1 MSRKFFTPLIAFI
14 MCLASCSFI
23 SKDFDTSDKD
33 NLIIQ
38 LITYVLDQAHYLDKD
53 INDEFSEKVFKTFID
68 NLDPSKRY
76 FYASDIEEFSEY
88 KYLIDDAFK
97 NPNLDFF
104 NLVYNRYNIRLVE
117 SKSIFELILSQP
129 FDFSKEEIFESDFE
143 LLDFVQTKSELYERW
158 RKLLKTYVI
167 ENYHDEIEDDLKKL
181 EKDSSFVVRK
191 PELIEKENRE
201 LLNETMLQ
209 NFKFI
214 SEEMQRSDWF
224 SVYINSFVSQYDPN
238 TSYLDPE
245 SKDRFDVD
253 MSGNYA
259 GIGARLQKKIDK
271 VEITEVISGGPAWR
285 DNKLEKGDAILKVR
299 QDNEEEPVSILN
311 MRLSEAVKLIKGKKG
326 TKVHLT
332 VKKVDGSI
340 SEITVKRD
348 IVLLE
353 ETYIKSSFVQKDS
366 SIYGVINIPKFYIDF
381 DNQSNRDAAKDLKI
395 EIERL
400 KEVGVQGL
408 IIDLRNNGG
417 GSLKTVVDMAG
428 MFIKNGPVVQVKYFD
443 KEKQVLR
450 DRDKNILWK
459 GPLVILVN
467 EGSASASEI
476 LAAAMQDYKRAIII
490 GGNQTWGK
498 GTVQTVFPLNR
509 MVRGN
514 TNGDLGALRYTTQK
528 YYRINGGSVQLEGVK
543 SDINVPYRYKYLE
556 FGEKDSENPL
566 KWDEIDK
573 VEFTP
578 WNSNFDFEEAI
589 NKSKLRMASNEYLK
603 LIDENAKWIKFIR
616 DNKIINLNYEK
627 FKLEINENLTKT
639 EKFKILNDYSMNYN
653 FKSLPYEIDLIK
665 NDSVLGLKR
674 KRWHAS
680 LNKDLYIDEAL
691 NVLSD
696 LRFSIHNKPE
706 NEPTEFDARYGN
718 EPGDGIVSGSV
729 LRPGGDGLIFLSTS
743 TNIQTTNN

>member
-1 MSRKFFTPLIAFI
+1 MSKNLFTLLIAFI
-14 MCLASCSFI
+14 MCLASCSFV

-38 LITYVLDQAHYLDKD
+38 LITYVLDQAHFLDKE
-53 INDEFSEKVFKTFID
+53 INDEFSEKVFYTFLE
-68 NLDPSKRY
+68 NLDPYKRY
-76 FYASDIEEFSEY
+76 FYASDIEEFSKY

-104 NLVYNRYNIRLVE
+104 ELVYKRYTKRMLE
-117 SKSIFELILSQP
+117 SEKIFNDILTKP
-129 FDFSKEEIFESDFE
+129 FDFNKDEVCECDFE
-143 LLDFVQTKSELYERW
+143 ELDYVKTKDQLFDRW
-158 RKLLKTYVI
+158 RKLLKIYVI
-167 ENYHDEIEDDLKKL
+167 ENYHNEIEDDLRKS
-181 EKDSSFVVRK
+181 KDDSDFIPRNPV
-191 PELIEKENRE
+191 LIEKKTRE
-201 LLNETMLQ
+201 SLKETMQQ
-209 NFKFI
+209 NYAFI

-285 DNKLEKGDAILKVR
+285 DNILEKGDAILKVR
-299 QDNEEEPVSILN
+299 QDNEDEPVGILN

-332 VKKVDGSI
+332 VKKVDGTVT
-340 SEITVKRD
+340 EVTVKRD

-353 ETYIKSSFVQKDS
+353 ETYIKSSIVEKDNNT
-366 SIYGVINIPKFYIDF
+366 YGLINIPKFYIDF
-381 DNQSNRDAAKDLKI
+381 DNQSNRDAAKDLRT

-400 KEVGVQGL
+400 KEQGIQGL
-408 IIDLRNNGG
+408 VIDLRNNGG
-417 GSLKTVVDMAG
+417 GALKTVVDMAG

-443 KEKQVLR
+443 KEKQVLSDR
-450 DRDKNILWK
+450 DRSVLWT

-498 GTVQTVFPLNR
+498 GTVQNVFPLNR

-566 KWDEIDK
+566 QWDEIDK
-573 VEFTP
+573 VEFDT
-578 WNSNFDFEEAI
+578 WNSNFNFEEAI
-589 NKSKLRMASNEYLK
+589 TKSNKRMADNKYLK
-603 LIDENAKWIKFIR
+603 LVDENAKWIKSVR
-616 DNKIINLNYEK
+616 DNKLINLNYDK
-627 FKLEINENLTKT
+627 FKLELEENSSIT
-639 EKFKILNDYSMNYN
+639 EKFKALNDYSMNYS
-653 FKSLPYEIDLIK
+653 FKSLPYELDLIK

-674 KRWHAS
+674 ERWHKS
-680 LNKDLYIDEAL
+680 LNKDFYIDEAL

-696 LRFSIHNKPE
+696 LRFSYLE
-706 NEPTEFDARYGN
+706 N
-718 EPGDGIVSGSV
+718 
-729 LRPGGDGLIFLSTS
+729 
-743 TNIQTTNN
+743 

>member
-1 MSRKFFTPLIAFI
+1 
-14 MCLASCSFI
+14 MCLASCSFV

-38 LITYVLDQAHYLDKD
+38 LITYVLDQAHYLDKE
-53 INDEFSEKVFKTFID
+53 INDEFSEKVFDTFLE
-68 NLDPSKRY
+68 NLDPYKRY
-76 FYASDIEEFSEY
+76 FYASDIEEFSKY
-88 KYLIDDAFK
+88 KFLIDDAFK

-104 NLVYNRYNIRLVE
+104 ELVYNRYNKRILE
-117 SKSIFELILSQP
+117 SEKIFNDILSKP
-129 FDFSKEEIFESDFE
+129 FDFNKDEVCECDFE
-143 LLDFVQTKSELYERW
+143 VLDYVKSKDQLFDRW
-158 RKLLKTYVI
+158 RKLLKIYVI
-167 ENYHDEIEDDLKKL
+167 ENYHNEIEDDL
-181 EKDSSFVVRK
+181 RK
-191 PELIEKENRE
+191 SKEDPDFTLRSPSLIEKKTRE
-201 LLNETMLQ
+201 TLKETMQQ
-209 NFKFI
+209 NYTFI
-214 SEEMQRSDWF
+214 TDELQRSDWF

-285 DNKLEKGDAILKVR
+285 DNILEKGDAILKVR
-299 QDNEEEPVSILN
+299 QDNEDEPVGILN

-332 VKKVDGSI
+332 VKKVDGTVA
-340 SEITVKRD
+340 EVTVKRD

-353 ETYIKSSFVQKDS
+353 ETYIKSSIVEKDNNT
-366 SIYGVINIPKFYIDF
+366 YGLINIPKFYIDF
-381 DNQSNRDAAKDLKI
+381 DNQSNRDAAKDLRT

-400 KEVGVQGL
+400 KEQGIQGL
-408 IIDLRNNGG
+408 VIDLRNNGG
-417 GSLKTVVDMAG
+417 GALKTVVDMAG

-443 KEKQVLR
+443 KEKQVLSDR
-450 DRDKNILWK
+450 DRSVLWT

-498 GTVQTVFPLNR
+498 GTVQNVFPLNR

-543 SDINVPYRYKYLE
+543 SDINVPYRYKYLD

-573 VEFTP
+573 VEFNT
-578 WNSNFDFEEAI
+578 WNSNFNFEEAI
-589 NKSKLRMASNEYLK
+589 TKSDKRMSDNEYLK
-603 LIDENAKWIKFIR
+603 LVDENAKWIKSVR
-616 DNKIINLNYEK
+616 DNKLINLNYDK
-627 FKLEINENLTKT
+627 FKLELEENSSKT
-639 EKFKILNDYSMNYN
+639 EKFKALNDYAMNYS
-653 FKSLPYEIDLIK
+653 FKSLPYELDLIK

-674 KRWHAS
+674 QRWHKS
-680 LNKDLYIDEAL
+680 LNKDFYIDEAL

-696 LRFSIHNKPE
+696 LRFS
-706 NEPTEFDARYGN
+706 Y
-718 EPGDGIVSGSV
+718 
-729 LRPGGDGLIFLSTS
+729 L
-743 TNIQTTNN
+743 NN

>member
-1 MSRKFFTPLIAFI
+1 MSKNLFTLLIAFI
-14 MCLASCSFI
+14 MCLASCSFV

-38 LITYVLDQAHYLDKD
+38 LITYVLDQAHYLDKE
-53 INDEFSEKVFKTFID
+53 INDEFSEKVFDTFLE
-68 NLDPSKRY
+68 NLDPYKRY
-76 FYASDIEEFSEY
+76 FYASDIEEFSKY

-104 NLVYNRYNIRLVE
+104 ELVYKRYTKRMLE
-117 SKSIFELILSQP
+117 SEKIFNDILSKP
-129 FDFSKEEIFESDFE
+129 FDFNKDEVCECDFE
-143 LLDFVQTKSELYERW
+143 ELDYVKTKDQLFDRW
-158 RKLLKTYVI
+158 RKLLKIYVI
-167 ENYHDEIEDDLKKL
+167 ENYHNEIEDDLRKSK
-181 EKDSSFVVRK
+181 EDSDFILRNPV
-191 PELIEKENRE
+191 LIEKKTRE
-201 LLNETMLQ
+201 TLKETMQQ
-209 NFKFI
+209 NYAFI

-285 DNKLEKGDAILKVR
+285 DNSLEKGDAILKVR
-299 QDNEEEPVSILN
+299 QDDEDEPVGILN
-311 MRLSEAVKLIKGKKG
+311 MRLGEAVKLIKGKKG

-332 VKKVDGSI
+332 VKKVDGSVT
-340 SEITVKRD
+340 EVTVKRD

-353 ETYIKSSFVQKDS
+353 ETYIKSSIVEKDNNT
-366 SIYGVINIPKFYIDF
+366 YGLINIPKFYIDF
-381 DNQSNRDAAKDLKI
+381 DNQSNRDAAKDLRT

-400 KEVGVQGL
+400 KEQGIQGL
-408 IIDLRNNGG
+408 VIDLRNNGG
-417 GSLKTVVDMAG
+417 GALKTVVDMAG

-443 KEKQVLR
+443 KEKQVLSDR
-450 DRDKNILWK
+450 DRSVLWT

-498 GTVQTVFPLNR
+498 GTVQNVFPLNR

-566 KWDEIDK
+566 QWDEIDK
-573 VEFTP
+573 VEFDT
-578 WNSNFDFEEAI
+578 WNSNFNFEEAI
-589 NKSKLRMASNEYLK
+589 TKSNKRMANNEYLK
-603 LIDENAKWIKFIR
+603 LVDENAKWIKSVR
-616 DNKIINLNYEK
+616 DNKLINLNYDK
-627 FKLEINENLTKT
+627 FKLELEENSSIT
-639 EKFKILNDYSMNYN
+639 EKFKALNDYSMNY
-653 FKSLPYEIDLIK
+653 KL
-665 NDSVLGLKR
+665 
-674 KRWHAS
+674 
-680 LNKDLYIDEAL
+680 
-691 NVLSD
+691 
-696 LRFSIHNKPE
+696 
-706 NEPTEFDARYGN
+706 
-718 EPGDGIVSGSV
+718 
-729 LRPGGDGLIFLSTS
+729 
-743 TNIQTTNN
+743 

>member
-1 MSRKFFTPLIAFI
+1 MSKNLFTLLIAFI
-14 MCLASCSFI
+14 MCLASCSFV

-38 LITYVLDQAHYLDKD
+38 LITYVLDQAHYLDKE
-53 INDEFSEKVFKTFID
+53 INDEFSEKVFDTFLE
-68 NLDPSKRY
+68 NLDPYKRY
-76 FYASDIEEFSEY
+76 FYASDIEEFSKY

-104 NLVYNRYNIRLVE
+104 ELVYKRYTKRMLE
-117 SKSIFELILSQP
+117 SEKIFNDILSKP
-129 FDFSKEEIFESDFE
+129 FDFNKDEVCECDFE
-143 LLDFVQTKSELYERW
+143 ELDYVKTKDQLFDRW
-158 RKLLKTYVI
+158 RKLLKIYVI
-167 ENYHDEIEDDLKKL
+167 EIYHNEIEDDL
-181 EKDSSFVVRK
+181 RK
-191 PELIEKENRE
+191 SKENSDFILRNPVLIEQKTRE
-201 LLNETMLQ
+201 SLKETMQQ
-209 NFKFI
+209 NYAFI

-285 DNKLEKGDAILKVR
+285 DNILEKGDAILKVR
-299 QDNEEEPVSILN
+299 QDNEDEPVGILN

-332 VKKVDGSI
+332 VKKLDGTVN
-340 SEITVKRD
+340 EVTVKRD

-353 ETYIKSSFVQKDS
+353 ETYIKSSIVEKDNNT
-366 SIYGVINIPKFYIDF
+366 YGLINIPKFYIDF
-381 DNQSNRDAAKDLKI
+381 DNQSNRDAAKDLRT

-400 KEVGVQGL
+400 KEQGIQGL
-408 IIDLRNNGG
+408 VIDLRNNGG
-417 GSLKTVVDMAG
+417 GALKTVVEMAG

-443 KEKQVLR
+443 KEKQVLSDR
-450 DRDKNILWK
+450 DRSVLWT

-498 GTVQTVFPLNR
+498 GTVQNVFPLNR

-566 KWDEIDK
+566 QWDEIDK
-573 VEFTP
+573 VEFDT
-578 WNSNFDFEEAI
+578 WNSNFNFEEAI
-589 NKSKLRMASNEYLK
+589 TQSNKRMADNEYLK
-603 LIDENAKWIKFIR
+603 LIDENAKWIKSIR
-616 DNKIINLNYEK
+616 DNKLINLNYDK
-627 FKLEINENLTKT
+627 FKLELEENSSISK
-639 EKFKILNDYSMNYN
+639 KFKALNDYSMNYS
-653 FKSLPYEIDLIK
+653 FKSLPYELDLIK

-674 KRWHAS
+674 ERWHKS
-680 LNKDLYIDEAL
+680 LNKDFYIDEAL

-696 LRFSIHNKPE
+696 LRFSYLDN
-706 NEPTEFDARYGN
+706 
-718 EPGDGIVSGSV
+718 
-729 LRPGGDGLIFLSTS
+729 
-743 TNIQTTNN
+743 

>member
-1 MSRKFFTPLIAFI
+1 MSKNLFTLLIAFI
-14 MCLASCSFI
+14 MCLASCSFV

-38 LITYVLDQAHYLDKD
+38 LITYVLDQAHYLDKE
-53 INDEFSEKVFKTFID
+53 INDEFSEKVFDTFLE
-68 NLDPSKRY
+68 NLDPYKRY
-76 FYASDIEEFSEY
+76 FYASDIEEFSKY

-104 NLVYNRYNIRLVE
+104 ELVYKRYTKRMLE
-117 SKSIFELILSQP
+117 SEKIFNDILSKP
-129 FDFSKEEIFESDFE
+129 FDFNKNEVCECDFE
-143 LLDFVQTKSELYERW
+143 ELDYVKTKDQLFDRW
-158 RKLLKTYVI
+158 RKLLKIYVI
-167 ENYHDEIEDDLKKL
+167 ENYHNEIEDDL
-181 EKDSSFVVRK
+181 RK
-191 PELIEKENRE
+191 SKEDTDFSIRSPNLIEKKTRE
-201 LLNETMLQ
+201 TLKETMQQ
-209 NFKFI
+209 NYAFI

-285 DNKLEKGDAILKVR
+285 DNILEKGDAILKVR
-299 QDNEEEPVSILN
+299 QDNEDEPVGILN

-332 VKKVDGSI
+332 VKKVDGTVT
-340 SEITVKRD
+340 EVTVKRD

-353 ETYIKSSFVQKDS
+353 ETYIKSSIVEKDNNT
-366 SIYGVINIPKFYIDF
+366 YGLINIPKFYIDF
-381 DNQSNRDAAKDLKI
+381 DNQSNRDAAKDLRT

-400 KEVGVQGL
+400 KEQGIQGL
-408 IIDLRNNGG
+408 VIDLRNNGG
-417 GSLKTVVDMAG
+417 GALKTVVDMAG

-443 KEKQVLR
+443 KEKQVLSDR
-450 DRDKNILWK
+450 DRSVLWT

-498 GTVQTVFPLNR
+498 GTVQNVFPLNR

-566 KWDEIDK
+566 QWDEIDK
-573 VEFTP
+573 VEFDT
-578 WNSNFDFEEAI
+578 WNSNFNFEEAI
-589 NKSKLRMASNEYLK
+589 TKSNKRMADNKYLK
-603 LIDENAKWIKFIR
+603 LVDENAKWIKSVR
-616 DNKIINLNYEK
+616 DNKLINLNYDK
-627 FKLEINENLTKT
+627 FKLELEENSSIT
-639 EKFKILNDYSMNYN
+639 EKFKALNDYSMNYS
-653 FKSLPYEIDLIK
+653 FKSLPYELDLIK

-674 KRWHAS
+674 ERWHKS
-680 LNKDLYIDEAL
+680 LNKDFYIDEAL

-696 LRFSIHNKPE
+696 LRFSYLDN
-706 NEPTEFDARYGN
+706 
-718 EPGDGIVSGSV
+718 
-729 LRPGGDGLIFLSTS
+729 
-743 TNIQTTNN
+743 

>member
-1 MSRKFFTPLIAFI
+1 MSKNLFTLLIAFI
-14 MCLASCSFI
+14 MCLASCSFV

-38 LITYVLDQAHYLDKD
+38 LITYVLDQAHYLDKE
-53 INDEFSEKVFKTFID
+53 INDEFSEKVFDTFLE
-68 NLDPSKRY
+68 NLDPYKRY
-76 FYASDIEEFSEY
+76 FYASDIEEFSKY

-104 NLVYNRYNIRLVE
+104 ELVYKRYSKRMLE
-117 SKSIFELILSQP
+117 SEKIFNDILSKP
-129 FDFSKEEIFESDFE
+129 FDFNKDEVCECDFE
-143 LLDFVQTKSELYERW
+143 ELDYVKTKDQLFDRW
-158 RKLLKTYVI
+158 RKLLKIYVI
-167 ENYHDEIEDDLKKL
+167 ENYHNEIEDDLRKSK
-181 EKDSSFVVRK
+181 EDSDFILRN
-191 PELIEKENRE
+191 PALIEKKTRE
-201 LLNETMLQ
+201 TLKETMQQ
-209 NFKFI
+209 NYAFI

-285 DNKLEKGDAILKVR
+285 DNSLEKGDAILKVR
-299 QDNEEEPVSILN
+299 QDDEDEPVGILN
-311 MRLSEAVKLIKGKKG
+311 MRLGEAVKLIKGKKG

-332 VKKVDGSI
+332 VKKVDGSVT
-340 SEITVKRD
+340 EVTVKRD

-353 ETYIKSSFVQKDS
+353 ETYIKSSIVEKDNNT
-366 SIYGVINIPKFYIDF
+366 YGLINIPKFYIDF
-381 DNQSNRDAAKDLKI
+381 DNQSNRDAAKDLRT

-400 KEVGVQGL
+400 KEEGIQGL
-408 IIDLRNNGG
+408 VIDLRNNGG
-417 GSLKTVVDMAG
+417 GALKTVVDMAG

-443 KEKQVLR
+443 KEKQVLSDR
-450 DRDKNILWK
+450 DRSVLWT

-498 GTVQTVFPLNR
+498 GTVQNVFPLNR

-566 KWDEIDK
+566 QWDEIDK
-573 VEFTP
+573 VEFDT
-578 WNSNFDFEEAI
+578 WNSNFNFEEAI
-589 NKSKLRMASNEYLK
+589 TKSNKRMANNEYLK
-603 LIDENAKWIKFIR
+603 LVDENAKWIKSVR
-616 DNKIINLNYEK
+616 DNKLINLNYDK
-627 FKLEINENLTKT
+627 FKLELEENSSIT
-639 EKFKILNDYSMNYN
+639 EKFKALNDYSMNYS
-653 FKSLPYEIDLIK
+653 FKSLPYELDLIK

-674 KRWHAS
+674 ERWHKS
-680 LNKDLYIDEAL
+680 LNKDFYIDEAL

-696 LRFSIHNKPE
+696 LRFSYLDN
-706 NEPTEFDARYGN
+706 
-718 EPGDGIVSGSV
+718 
-729 LRPGGDGLIFLSTS
+729 
-743 TNIQTTNN
+743 

>member
-1 MSRKFFTPLIAFI
+1 MSKNLFTLLIAFI
-14 MCLASCSFI
+14 MCLASCSFV

-38 LITYVLDQAHYLDKD
+38 LITYVLDQAHYLDKE
-53 INDEFSEKVFKTFID
+53 INDEFSEKVFDTFLE
-68 NLDPSKRY
+68 NLDPYKRY
-76 FYASDIEEFSEY
+76 FYASDIEEFSKY

-104 NLVYNRYNIRLVE
+104 ELVYKRYTKRMLE
-117 SKSIFELILSQP
+117 SEKIFNDILSKP
-129 FDFSKEEIFESDFE
+129 FDFNKDEVCECDFE
-143 LLDFVQTKSELYERW
+143 ELDYVKTKDQLFDRW
-158 RKLLKTYVI
+158 RKLLKIYVI
-167 ENYHDEIEDDLKKL
+167 ENYHNEIEDDLRKSK
-181 EKDSSFVVRK
+181 EDSDFILRNPV
-191 PELIEKENRE
+191 LIEKKTRE
-201 LLNETMLQ
+201 TLKETMQQ
-209 NFKFI
+209 NYAFI

-285 DNKLEKGDAILKVR
+285 DNSLEKGDAILKVR
-299 QDNEEEPVSILN
+299 QDDEDEPVGILN
-311 MRLSEAVKLIKGKKG
+311 MRLGEAVKLIKGKKG

-332 VKKVDGSI
+332 VKKVDGSVT
-340 SEITVKRD
+340 EVTVKRD

-353 ETYIKSSFVQKDS
+353 ETYIKSSIVEKDNNT
-366 SIYGVINIPKFYIDF
+366 YGLINIPKFYIDF
-381 DNQSNRDAAKDLKI
+381 DNQSNRDAAKDLRT

-400 KEVGVQGL
+400 KEQGIQGL
-408 IIDLRNNGG
+408 VIDLRNNGG
-417 GSLKTVVDMAG
+417 GALKTVVDMAG

-443 KEKQVLR
+443 KEKQVLSDR
-450 DRDKNILWK
+450 DRSVLWT

-498 GTVQTVFPLNR
+498 GTVQNVFPLNR

-566 KWDEIDK
+566 QWDEIDK
-573 VEFTP
+573 VEFDT
-578 WNSNFDFEEAI
+578 WNSNFNFEEAI
-589 NKSKLRMASNEYLK
+589 TKSNKRMANNEYLK
-603 LIDENAKWIKFIR
+603 LVDENAKWIKSVR
-616 DNKIINLNYEK
+616 DNKLINLNYDK
-627 FKLEINENLTKT
+627 FKLELEENSSIT
-639 EKFKILNDYSMNYN
+639 EKFKALNDYSMNYN
-653 FKSLPYEIDLIK
+653 FKSLPYELDLIK

-674 KRWHAS
+674 ERWHKS
-680 LNKDLYIDEAL
+680 LNKDFYIDEAL

-696 LRFSIHNKPE
+696 LRFSYLDN
-706 NEPTEFDARYGN
+706 
-718 EPGDGIVSGSV
+718 
-729 LRPGGDGLIFLSTS
+729 
-743 TNIQTTNN
+743 

>member
-1 MSRKFFTPLIAFI
+1 MSKNLFTLLIAFI
-14 MCLASCSFI
+14 MCLASCSFV

-38 LITYVLDQAHYLDKD
+38 LITYVLDQAHYLDKE
-53 INDEFSEKVFKTFID
+53 INDEFSEKVFDTFLE
-68 NLDPSKRY
+68 NLDPYKRY
-76 FYASDIEEFSEY
+76 FYASDIEEFSKY

-104 NLVYNRYNIRLVE
+104 ELVYKRYTKRMLE
-117 SKSIFELILSQP
+117 SEKIFNDILSKP
-129 FDFSKEEIFESDFE
+129 FDFNKNEVCECDFE
-143 LLDFVQTKSELYERW
+143 ELDYVKTKDQLFDRW
-158 RKLLKTYVI
+158 RKLLKIYVI
-167 ENYHDEIEDDLKKL
+167 ENYHNEIEDDLRKSK
-181 EKDSSFVVRK
+181 EDSDFILRNPV
-191 PELIEKENRE
+191 LIEKKTRE
-201 LLNETMLQ
+201 TLKETMQQ
-209 NFKFI
+209 NYAFI

-285 DNKLEKGDAILKVR
+285 DNILEKGDAILKVR
-299 QDNEEEPVSILN
+299 QDKEDEPVGILN

-332 VKKVDGSI
+332 VKKVDGTVT
-340 SEITVKRD
+340 EVTVKRD

-353 ETYIKSSFVQKDS
+353 ETYIKSSIVEKDNNT
-366 SIYGVINIPKFYIDF
+366 YGLINIPKFYIDF
-381 DNQSNRDAAKDLKI
+381 DNQSNRDAAKDLRT

-400 KEVGVQGL
+400 KEQGIQGL
-408 IIDLRNNGG
+408 VIDLRNNGG
-417 GSLKTVVDMAG
+417 GALKTVVDMAG

-443 KEKQVLR
+443 KEKQVLSDR
-450 DRDKNILWK
+450 DRSVLWT

-498 GTVQTVFPLNR
+498 GTVQNVFPLNR

-566 KWDEIDK
+566 QWDEIDK
-573 VEFTP
+573 VEFDT
-578 WNSNFDFEEAI
+578 WNSNFNFEEAI
-589 NKSKLRMASNEYLK
+589 TKSNKRMANNEYLK
-603 LIDENAKWIKFIR
+603 LVDENAKWIKSVR
-616 DNKIINLNYEK
+616 DNKLINLNYDK
-627 FKLEINENLTKT
+627 FKLELEENSSIT
-639 EKFKILNDYSMNYN
+639 EKFKALNDYSMNYS
-653 FKSLPYEIDLIK
+653 FKSLPYELDLIK

-674 KRWHAS
+674 ERWHKS
-680 LNKDLYIDEAL
+680 LNKDFYIDEAL

-696 LRFSIHNKPE
+696 LRFS
-706 NEPTEFDARYGN
+706 Y
-718 EPGDGIVSGSV
+718 
-729 LRPGGDGLIFLSTS
+729 L
-743 TNIQTTNN
+743 NN

>member
-1 MSRKFFTPLIAFI
+1 MSKNLFTPLIAFI
-14 MCLASCSFI
+14 MCLASCSFV
-23 SKDFDTSDKD
+23 SKDFDASDKD
-33 NLIIQ
+33 SLIIQ

-53 INDEFSEKVFKTFID
+53 INDDFSEKVFDTFLE
-68 NLDPSKRY
+68 NLDPYKRY
-76 FYASDIEEFSEY
+76 FYASDIYEFSKY
-88 KYLIDDAFK
+88 KHSIDDAFK

-104 NLVYNRYNIRLVE
+104 DLVYERYSSRMLE
-117 SKSIFELILSQP
+117 SEKIFNDILSKP
-129 FDFSKEEIFESDFE
+129 FDFSKDEICECDFE
-143 LLDFVQTKSELYERW
+143 VLDYVQTKDQLYDRW
-158 RKLLKTYVI
+158 RKLLKIYVI
-167 ENYHDEIEDDLKKL
+167 ENYHNEIEDDLRKQ
-181 EKDSSFVVRK
+181 EKDPYFKLRK
-191 PELIEKENRE
+191 LDLIEKETRDA
-201 LLNETMLQ
+201 LSETMNQ
-209 NFKFI
+209 NFRFI

-285 DNKLEKGDAILKVR
+285 DNILEKGDAILKVR
-299 QDNEEEPVSILN
+299 QDDEEEPVSILN

-332 VKKVDGSI
+332 IKKVDGSI
-340 SEITVKRD
+340 FEVSVKRD

-353 ETYIKSSFVQKDS
+353 ETYIKSSIVEKGNNNFG
-366 SIYGVINIPKFYIDF
+366 IINIPKFYIDF
-381 DNQSNRDAAKDLKI
+381 DNQSNRDAAKDLRT

-400 KEVGVQGL
+400 KEQGVQGL
-408 IIDLRNNGG
+408 VIDLRNNGG
-417 GSLKTVVDMAG
+417 GALKTVVDMAG

-443 KEKQVLR
+443 KEKQVLSDR
-450 DRDKNILWK
+450 DRSILWT

-498 GTVQTVFPLNR
+498 GTVQNVFPLNR

-543 SDINVPYRYKYLE
+543 SDINVPYRFKYLD

-566 KWDEIDK
+566 QWDEIEQ
-573 VEFTP
+573 VEYTT
-578 WNSNFDFEEAI
+578 WDSNFNFNEAI
-589 NKSKLRMASNEYLK
+589 RKSKKRMADNKYLK
-603 LIDENAKWIKFIR
+603 LVDENAKWIKSVR
-616 DNKIINLNYEK
+616 DDKLINLNYDK
-627 FKLEINENLTKT
+627 FKLELDENSSKT
-639 EKFKILNDYSMNYN
+639 EKFKALNDFSMDYN
-653 FKSLPYEIDLIK
+653 FKSLPYELDLIK

-674 KRWHAS
+674 SRWHKS
-680 LNKDLYIDEAL
+680 LNKDFYIDEAL

-696 LRFSIHNKPE
+696 LRFSYLE
-706 NEPTEFDARYGN
+706 N
-718 EPGDGIVSGSV
+718 
-729 LRPGGDGLIFLSTS
+729 
-743 TNIQTTNN
+743 

>member
-1 MSRKFFTPLIAFI
+1 MSKNLFTPLIAFI
-14 MCLASCSFI
+14 MCLASCSFV
-23 SKDFDTSDKD
+23 SKDFDASDKD
-33 NLIIQ
+33 SLIIQ

-53 INDEFSEKVFKTFID
+53 INDDFSEKVFDTFLE
-68 NLDPSKRY
+68 NLDPYKRY
-76 FYASDIEEFSEY
+76 FYASDIYEFSKY
-88 KYLIDDAFK
+88 KHSIDDAFK

-104 NLVYNRYNIRLVE
+104 DLVHERYSSRMLE
-117 SKSIFELILSQP
+117 SEKIFNDILSKP
-129 FDFSKEEIFESDFE
+129 FDFSKDEICECDFE
-143 LLDFVQTKSELYERW
+143 VLDYVQTKDELYDRW
-158 RKLLKTYVI
+158 RKLLKIYVI
-167 ENYHDEIEDDLKKL
+167 ENYHNEIEDDLRKL
-181 EKDSSFVVRK
+181 EEDPYFKLRK
-191 PELIEKENRE
+191 LDLIEKETRDA
-201 LLNETMLQ
+201 LNETMNQ
-209 NFKFI
+209 NFRFI

-285 DNKLEKGDAILKVR
+285 DNILEKGDAILKVR
-299 QDNEEEPVSILN
+299 QDDEEEPVSILN

-332 VKKVDGSI
+332 IKKVDGSI
-340 SEITVKRD
+340 SEVSVKRD

-353 ETYIKSSFVQKDS
+353 ETYIKSSIVEKGNNNFG
-366 SIYGVINIPKFYIDF
+366 IINIPKFYIDF
-381 DNQSNRDAAKDLKI
+381 DNQSNRDAAKDLRT

-400 KEVGVQGL
+400 KEQGVQGL
-408 IIDLRNNGG
+408 VIDLRNNGG
-417 GSLKTVVDMAG
+417 GALKTVVDMAG

-443 KEKQVLR
+443 KEKQVLSDR
-450 DRDKNILWK
+450 DRSILWT

-498 GTVQTVFPLNR
+498 GTVQNVFPLNR

-543 SDINVPYRYKYLE
+543 SDINVPYRYKYLD

-566 KWDEIDK
+566 QWDEIDQ
-573 VEFTP
+573 VEYAT
-578 WNSNFDFEEAI
+578 WDSNFNFDEAI
-589 NKSKLRMASNEYLK
+589 RKSKKRMADNKYLK
-603 LIDENAKWIKFIR
+603 LVDENAKWIKSVR
-616 DNKIINLNYEK
+616 DDKLINLNYDK
-627 FKLEINENLTKT
+627 FKLELDENSSKT
-639 EKFKILNDYSMNYN
+639 EKFKALNDFSMDYN
-653 FKSLPYEIDLIK
+653 FKSLPYEMDLIK

-674 KRWHAS
+674 SRWHKS
-680 LNKDLYIDEAL
+680 LNKDFYIDEAL

-696 LRFSIHNKPE
+696 LRFSYLE
-706 NEPTEFDARYGN
+706 N
-718 EPGDGIVSGSV
+718 
-729 LRPGGDGLIFLSTS
+729 
-743 TNIQTTNN
+743 

>member
-1 MSRKFFTPLIAFI
+1 MSKNLFTLLIAFI
-14 MCLASCSFI
+14 MCLASCSFV

-38 LITYVLDQAHYLDKD
+38 LITYVLDQAHYLDKE
-53 INDEFSEKVFKTFID
+53 INDEFSEKVFYTFLE
-68 NLDPSKRY
+68 NLDPYKRY
-76 FYASDIEEFSEY
+76 FYASDIEEFSKY

-104 NLVYNRYNIRLVE
+104 ELVYKRYTKRMLE
-117 SKSIFELILSQP
+117 SEKIFNDILSKP
-129 FDFSKEEIFESDFE
+129 FDFNKNEVCECDFE
-143 LLDFVQTKSELYERW
+143 ELDYVKTKDQLFDRW
-158 RKLLKTYVI
+158 RKLLKIYVI
-167 ENYHDEIEDDLKKL
+167 ENYHNEIEDDLRKSK
-181 EKDSSFVVRK
+181 EDSDFILRNPV
-191 PELIEKENRE
+191 LIEEKTRE
-201 LLNETMLQ
+201 SLKETMQQ
-209 NFKFI
+209 NYVFI

-285 DNKLEKGDAILKVR
+285 DNILEKGDAILKVR
-299 QDNEEEPVSILN
+299 QDNEDEPVGILN

-332 VKKVDGSI
+332 VKKVDGTVT
-340 SEITVKRD
+340 EVTVKRD

-353 ETYIKSSFVQKDS
+353 ETYIKSSIVEKDNNT
-366 SIYGVINIPKFYIDF
+366 YGLINIPKFYIDF
-381 DNQSNRDAAKDLKI
+381 DNQSNRDAAKDLRT

-400 KEVGVQGL
+400 KEEGIQGL
-408 IIDLRNNGG
+408 VIDLRNNGG
-417 GSLKTVVDMAG
+417 GALKTVVDMAG

-443 KEKQVLR
+443 KEKQVLSDR
-450 DRDKNILWK
+450 DRSVLWT

-498 GTVQTVFPLNR
+498 GTVQNVFPLNR

-566 KWDEIDK
+566 QWDEIDK
-573 VEFTP
+573 VEFDT
-578 WNSNFDFEEAI
+578 WNSNFNFEEAI
-589 NKSKLRMASNEYLK
+589 TKSNIRMANNEYLK
-603 LIDENAKWIKFIR
+603 LVDENAKWIKSVR
-616 DNKIINLNYEK
+616 DNKLINLNYDK
-627 FKLEINENLTKT
+627 FKLELEENSSIT
-639 EKFKILNDYSMNYN
+639 EKFKALNDYSMNYS
-653 FKSLPYEIDLIK
+653 FKSLPYELDLIK

-674 KRWHAS
+674 ERWHKS
-680 LNKDLYIDEAL
+680 LNKDFYIDEAL

-696 LRFSIHNKPE
+696 LRFSYLDN
-706 NEPTEFDARYGN
+706 
-718 EPGDGIVSGSV
+718 
-729 LRPGGDGLIFLSTS
+729 
-743 TNIQTTNN
+743 

>member
-1 MSRKFFTPLIAFI
+1 MSKNLFTLLIAFI
-14 MCLASCSFI
+14 MCLASCSFV

-38 LITYVLDQAHYLDKD
+38 LITYVLDQAHYLDKE
-53 INDEFSEKVFKTFID
+53 INDEFSEKVFDTFLE
-68 NLDPSKRY
+68 NLDPYKRY
-76 FYASDIEEFSEY
+76 FYASDIEEFSKY

-104 NLVYNRYNIRLVE
+104 ELVYKRYTKRMLE
-117 SKSIFELILSQP
+117 SEKIFNDILSKP
-129 FDFSKEEIFESDFE
+129 FDFNKNEVCECDFE
-143 LLDFVQTKSELYERW
+143 ELDYVKTKDQRFDRW
-158 RKLLKTYVI
+158 RKLLKIYVI
-167 ENYHDEIEDDLKKL
+167 ENYHNEIEDDLRKSK
-181 EKDSSFVVRK
+181 EDSDFILRNPV
-191 PELIEKENRE
+191 LIEKKTRE
-201 LLNETMLQ
+201 TLKETMQQ
-209 NFKFI
+209 NYAFM

-285 DNKLEKGDAILKVR
+285 DNSLEKGDAILKVR
-299 QDNEEEPVSILN
+299 QDDEDEPVGILN
-311 MRLSEAVKLIKGKKG
+311 MRLGEAVKLIKGKKG

-332 VKKVDGSI
+332 VKKVDGSVT
-340 SEITVKRD
+340 EVTVKRD

-353 ETYIKSSFVQKDS
+353 ETYIKSSIVEKDNNT
-366 SIYGVINIPKFYIDF
+366 YGLINIPKFYIDF
-381 DNQSNRDAAKDLKI
+381 DNQSNRDAAKDLRT

-400 KEVGVQGL
+400 KEEGIQGL
-408 IIDLRNNGG
+408 VIDLRNNGG
-417 GSLKTVVDMAG
+417 GALKTVVDMAG

-443 KEKQVLR
+443 KEKQVLSDR
-450 DRDKNILWK
+450 DRSVLWT

-490 GGNQTWGK
+490 GRNQTWGK
-498 GTVQTVFPLNR
+498 GTVQNVFPLNR

-566 KWDEIDK
+566 QWDEIDK
-573 VEFTP
+573 VEFDT
-578 WNSNFDFEEAI
+578 WNSNFNFEEAI
-589 NKSKLRMASNEYLK
+589 TKSNKRMANNEYLK
-603 LIDENAKWIKFIR
+603 LVDENAKWIKSVR
-616 DNKIINLNYEK
+616 DNKLINLNYDK
-627 FKLEINENLTKT
+627 FKLELEENSSIT
-639 EKFKILNDYSMNYN
+639 EKFKALNDYSMNYS
-653 FKSLPYEIDLIK
+653 FKSLPYELDLIK

-674 KRWHAS
+674 ERWHKS
-680 LNKDLYIDEAL
+680 LNKDFYIDEAL

-696 LRFSIHNKPE
+696 LRFSYLDN
-706 NEPTEFDARYGN
+706 
-718 EPGDGIVSGSV
+718 
-729 LRPGGDGLIFLSTS
+729 
-743 TNIQTTNN
+743 

>member
-1 MSRKFFTPLIAFI
+1 MSKNLFTLLIAFI
-14 MCLASCSFI
+14 MCLASCSFV

-38 LITYVLDQAHYLDKD
+38 LITYVLDQAHYLDKE
-53 INDEFSEKVFKTFID
+53 INDEFSEKVFDTFLE
-68 NLDPSKRY
+68 NLDPYKRY
-76 FYASDIEEFSEY
+76 FYASDIEEFSKY

-104 NLVYNRYNIRLVE
+104 ELVYKRYTKRMLE
-117 SKSIFELILSQP
+117 SEKIFNDILSKP
-129 FDFSKEEIFESDFE
+129 FDFNKNEVCECDFE
-143 LLDFVQTKSELYERW
+143 ELDYVKTKDQLFDRW
-158 RKLLKTYVI
+158 RKLLKIYVI
-167 ENYHDEIEDDLKKL
+167 ENYHNEIEDDLRKSK
-181 EKDSSFVVRK
+181 EDSDFILRNPV
-191 PELIEKENRE
+191 LIEKKTRE
-201 LLNETMLQ
+201 SLKETMQQ
-209 NFKFI
+209 NYAFI

-285 DNKLEKGDAILKVR
+285 DNILEKGDAILKVR
-299 QDNEEEPVSILN
+299 QDNEDEPVGILN

-332 VKKVDGSI
+332 VKKVDGSVT
-340 SEITVKRD
+340 EVTVKRD

-353 ETYIKSSFVQKDS
+353 ETYIKSSIVEKDNNT
-366 SIYGVINIPKFYIDF
+366 YGLINIPKFYIDF
-381 DNQSNRDAAKDLKI
+381 DNQSNRDAAKDLRT

-400 KEVGVQGL
+400 KEEGIQGL
-408 IIDLRNNGG
+408 VIDLRNNGG
-417 GSLKTVVDMAG
+417 GALKTVVDMAG

-443 KEKQVLR
+443 KEKQVLSDR
-450 DRDKNILWK
+450 DRSVLWT

-498 GTVQTVFPLNR
+498 GTVQNVFPLNR

-566 KWDEIDK
+566 QWDEIDK
-573 VEFTP
+573 VEFDT
-578 WNSNFDFEEAI
+578 WNSNFNFEEAI
-589 NKSKLRMASNEYLK
+589 TKSNKRMANNEYLK
-603 LIDENAKWIKFIR
+603 LVDENAKWIKSVR
-616 DNKIINLNYEK
+616 DNKLINLNYDK
-627 FKLEINENLTKT
+627 FKLELEENSSIT
-639 EKFKILNDYSMNYN
+639 EKFKALNDYSMNYS
-653 FKSLPYEIDLIK
+653 FKSLPYELDLIK

-674 KRWHAS
+674 ERWHKS
-680 LNKDLYIDEAL
+680 LNKDFYIDEAL

-696 LRFSIHNKPE
+696 LRFSYLDN
-706 NEPTEFDARYGN
+706 
-718 EPGDGIVSGSV
+718 
-729 LRPGGDGLIFLSTS
+729 
-743 TNIQTTNN
+743 

>member
-1 MSRKFFTPLIAFI
+1 MSKNLFTLLIAFI
-14 MCLASCSFI
+14 MCLASCSFV

-38 LITYVLDQAHYLDKD
+38 LITYVLDQAHYLDKE
-53 INDEFSEKVFKTFID
+53 INDEFSEKVFDTFLE
-68 NLDPSKRY
+68 NLDPYKRY
-76 FYASDIEEFSEY
+76 FYASDIEEFSKY

-104 NLVYNRYNIRLVE
+104 ELVYKRYTKRMLE
-117 SKSIFELILSQP
+117 SEKIFNDILSKP
-129 FDFSKEEIFESDFE
+129 FDFNKDEVCECDFE
-143 LLDFVQTKSELYERW
+143 ELDYVKTKDQLFDRW
-158 RKLLKTYVI
+158 RKLLKIYVI
-167 ENYHDEIEDDLKKL
+167 ENYHNEIEDDLRKSK
-181 EKDSSFVVRK
+181 EDSDFILRNPV
-191 PELIEKENRE
+191 LIEKKTRE
-201 LLNETMLQ
+201 TLKETMQQ
-209 NFKFI
+209 NYAFI

-285 DNKLEKGDAILKVR
+285 DNSLEKGDAILKVR
-299 QDNEEEPVSILN
+299 QDDEDEPVGILN
-311 MRLSEAVKLIKGKKG
+311 MRLGEAVKLIKGKKG

-332 VKKVDGSI
+332 VKKVDGSVT
-340 SEITVKRD
+340 EVTVKRD

-353 ETYIKSSFVQKDS
+353 ETYIKSSIVEKDNNT
-366 SIYGVINIPKFYIDF
+366 YGLINIPKFYIDF
-381 DNQSNRDAAKDLKI
+381 DNQSNRDAAKDLRT

-400 KEVGVQGL
+400 KEQGIQGL
-408 IIDLRNNGG
+408 VIDLRNNGG
-417 GSLKTVVDMAG
+417 GALKTVVDMAG

-443 KEKQVLR
+443 KEKQVLSDR
-450 DRDKNILWK
+450 DRSVLWT

-498 GTVQTVFPLNR
+498 GTVQNVFPLNR

-566 KWDEIDK
+566 QWDEIDK
-573 VEFTP
+573 VEFDI
-578 WNSNFDFEEAI
+578 WNSNFNFEEAI
-589 NKSKLRMASNEYLK
+589 TKSNIRMANNEYLK
-603 LIDENAKWIKFIR
+603 LVDENAKWIKSVR
-616 DNKIINLNYEK
+616 DNKLINLNYDK
-627 FKLEINENLTKT
+627 FKLELEENSSIT
-639 EKFKILNDYSMNYN
+639 EKFKALNDYSMNYN
-653 FKSLPYEIDLIK
+653 FKSLPYELDLIK

-674 KRWHAS
+674 ERWHKS
-680 LNKDLYIDEAL
+680 LNKDFYIDEAL

-696 LRFSIHNKPE
+696 LRFSYLDN
-706 NEPTEFDARYGN
+706 
-718 EPGDGIVSGSV
+718 
-729 LRPGGDGLIFLSTS
+729 
-743 TNIQTTNN
+743 

>member
-1 MSRKFFTPLIAFI
+1 MSKNLFTPLIAFI
-14 MCLASCSFI
+14 MCLASCSFV
-23 SKDFDTSDKD
+23 SKDFDASDKD
-33 NLIIQ
+33 SLIIQ

-53 INDEFSEKVFKTFID
+53 INDDFSEKVFDTFLE
-68 NLDPSKRY
+68 NLDPYKRY
-76 FYASDIEEFSEY
+76 FYASDIYEFSKY
-88 KYLIDDAFK
+88 KHSIDDAFK

-104 NLVYNRYNIRLVE
+104 DLVHERYSSRMLE
-117 SKSIFELILSQP
+117 SEKIFNDILSKP
-129 FDFSKEEIFESDFE
+129 FDFSKDEICECDFE
-143 LLDFVQTKSELYERW
+143 VLDYVQTKDELYDRW
-158 RKLLKTYVI
+158 RKLLKIYVI
-167 ENYHDEIEDDLKKL
+167 ENYHNEIEDDLRKQEEDPYFKL
-181 EKDSSFVVRK
+181 RK
-191 PELIEKENRE
+191 LDLIEKETRDA
-201 LLNETMLQ
+201 LNETMNQ
-209 NFKFI
+209 NFRFI

-285 DNKLEKGDAILKVR
+285 DNILEKGDAILKVR
-299 QDNEEEPVSILN
+299 QDDEEEPVSILN

-326 TKVHLT
+326 TRVHLT
-332 VKKVDGSI
+332 IKKVDGSI
-340 SEITVKRD
+340 SEVSVKRD

-353 ETYIKSSFVQKDS
+353 ETYIKSSIVEKGNNNFG
-366 SIYGVINIPKFYIDF
+366 IINIPKFYIDF
-381 DNQSNRDAAKDLKI
+381 DNQSNRDAAKDLRT

-400 KEVGVQGL
+400 KEQGVQGL
-408 IIDLRNNGG
+408 VIDLRNNGG
-417 GSLKTVVDMAG
+417 GALKTVVDMAG

-443 KEKQVLR
+443 KEKQVLSDR
-450 DRDKNILWK
+450 DRSILWT

-498 GTVQTVFPLNR
+498 GTVQNVFPLNR

-543 SDINVPYRYKYLE
+543 SDINVPYRYKYLD

-566 KWDEIDK
+566 QWDEIDQ
-573 VEFTP
+573 VEYAT
-578 WNSNFDFEEAI
+578 WDSNFNFDEAI
-589 NKSKLRMASNEYLK
+589 RKSKKRMADNKYLK
-603 LIDENAKWIKFIR
+603 LVDENAKWIKSVR
-616 DNKIINLNYEK
+616 DDKLINLNYDK
-627 FKLEINENLTKT
+627 FKLELDENSSKT
-639 EKFKILNDYSMNYN
+639 EKFKALNDFSMDYN
-653 FKSLPYEIDLIK
+653 FKSLPYELDLIK

-674 KRWHAS
+674 SRWHKS
-680 LNKDLYIDEAL
+680 LNKDFYIDEAL

-696 LRFSIHNKPE
+696 LRFSYLE
-706 NEPTEFDARYGN
+706 N
-718 EPGDGIVSGSV
+718 
-729 LRPGGDGLIFLSTS
+729 
-743 TNIQTTNN
+743 

>member
-1 MSRKFFTPLIAFI
+1 MSKNLFTLLIAFI
-14 MCLASCSFI
+14 MCLASCSFV

-38 LITYVLDQAHYLDKD
+38 LITYVLDQAHYLDKE
-53 INDEFSEKVFKTFID
+53 INDEFSEKVFDTFLE
-68 NLDPSKRY
+68 NLDPYKRY
-76 FYASDIEEFSEY
+76 FYASDIEEFSKY

-104 NLVYNRYNIRLVE
+104 ELVYKRYSKRMLE
-117 SKSIFELILSQP
+117 SEKIFNDILSKP
-129 FDFSKEEIFESDFE
+129 FDFNKDEVCECDFE
-143 LLDFVQTKSELYERW
+143 ELDYVKTKNQLFDRW
-158 RKLLKTYVI
+158 RKLLKIYVI
-167 ENYHDEIEDDLKKL
+167 ENYHNEIEDDLRKSK
-181 EKDSSFVVRK
+181 EDTDFSMRSSN
-191 PELIEKENRE
+191 LIEKKTRE
-201 LLNETMLQ
+201 ALKETMQQ
-209 NFKFI
+209 NYAFI

-285 DNKLEKGDAILKVR
+285 DNILEKGDAILKVR
-299 QDNEEEPVSILN
+299 QDNEDEPVGILN

-332 VKKVDGSI
+332 VKKVDGTVT
-340 SEITVKRD
+340 EVTVKRD

-353 ETYIKSSFVQKDS
+353 ETYIKSSIVEKDNNT
-366 SIYGVINIPKFYIDF
+366 YGLINIPKFYIDF
-381 DNQSNRDAAKDLKI
+381 DNQSNRDAAKDLRT

-400 KEVGVQGL
+400 KEQGIQGL
-408 IIDLRNNGG
+408 VIDLRNNGG
-417 GSLKTVVDMAG
+417 GALKTVVDMAG

-443 KEKQVLR
+443 KEKQVLSDR
-450 DRDKNILWK
+450 DRSVLWT

-498 GTVQTVFPLNR
+498 GTVQNVFPLNR

-543 SDINVPYRYKYLE
+543 SDINVPYRFKYLE

-566 KWDEIDK
+566 QWDEIDK
-573 VEFTP
+573 VEFDT
-578 WNSNFDFEEAI
+578 WNSNFNFEEAI
-589 NKSKLRMASNEYLK
+589 TKSNKRMANNEYLK
-603 LIDENAKWIKFIR
+603 LVDENAKWIKSVR
-616 DNKIINLNYEK
+616 DNKLINLNYDK
-627 FKLEINENLTKT
+627 FKLELEENSSIT
-639 EKFKILNDYSMNYN
+639 EKFKALNDYSMNYS
-653 FKSLPYEIDLIK
+653 FKSLPYELDLIK

-674 KRWHAS
+674 ERWHKS
-680 LNKDLYIDEAL
+680 LNKDFYIDEAL

-696 LRFSIHNKPE
+696 LRFSYLDN
-706 NEPTEFDARYGN
+706 
-718 EPGDGIVSGSV
+718 
-729 LRPGGDGLIFLSTS
+729 
-743 TNIQTTNN
+743 